1 MFARTRERQRERERV
16 VERERERKR
25 KTETETVIETETETE
40 TECTHESVV
49 SSLLRLSAS
58 QCFHVSPEEALVVQC
73 PSTVRPTQ
81 VSRLGGFDLEIWG
94 GGAAAVA
101 GDSDCWYL

>member
-25 KTETETVIETETETE
+25 KTETETVIETETE